1 MYIIFACLSSFESDL
16 VTTEVSTFYG
26 IRYNRNGFAVLST
39 EHSNHDYLLPMD
51 VRHYQRFMAELSS
64 GTEQISGSIGQIEEM
79 SRIVSEES
87 ENVSAA
93 SQEQS
98 ASMYEIADAS
108 KTLAAKALELQ
119 DNMGKFQI

>member
-51 VRHYQRFMAELSS
+51 VRHYQLFMEELEKAITLNPC
-64 GTEQISGSIGQIEEM
+64 GVRITGDKVYRVRRGAMLHLEDKRGSLYHIE
-79 SRIVSEES
+79 SV
-87 ENVSAA
+87 
-93 SQEQS
+93 
-98 ASMYEIADAS
+98 
-108 KTLAAKALELQ
+108 
-119 DNMGKFQI
+119 